1 MKTILALIGAGFLGF
16 VAYGAGTM
24 RYDCISPAAQPIGD
38 GSGRWFYMCLGP
50 EPRASQ
56 KVSMAEAYRRFGPPP
71 TQTVDDLLRP
81 PTARVS
87 PPQPVAR

>member
-1 MKTILALIGAGFLGF
+1 MKTILALVGAGFIVF
-16 VAYGAGTM
+16 MAYGAGTM
-24 RYDCISPAAQPIGD
+24 RYECVSPAAQPIGD

-50 EPRASQ
+50 EPRDSQ

-71 TQTVDDLLRP
+71 QQTVDGLLRG

-87 PPQPVAR
+87 PAQPVAP